1 MEDVLR
7 NEAVPEDLS
16 PNNVVIKIQIFQ
28 FV

>member
-7 NEAVPEDLS
+7 NEAVPEDLN